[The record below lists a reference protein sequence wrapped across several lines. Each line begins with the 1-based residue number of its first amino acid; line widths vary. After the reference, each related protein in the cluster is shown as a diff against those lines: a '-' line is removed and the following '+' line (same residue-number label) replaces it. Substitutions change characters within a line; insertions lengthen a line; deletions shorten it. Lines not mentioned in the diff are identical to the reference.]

1 MKDVS
6 IISKVVSKG
15 GEKISYGTAQ
25 KVDLSQLKDKLDN
38 LFFNRIFVAMD
49 ADGHEIQP
57 NDVTT
62 PIAYILARYNF
73 ATVGGITFHAR
84 DKSVKI
90 ETIAESLPFDDV
102 TITYNEETNK
112 IEVIG
117 GTGGGTGGEGGEVQK
132 TTEAEILAMGF
143 TKNKGTITGVKMNG
157 VSKGASGVVDLGT
170 VITSHQSLSG
180 YAKESWVLSQGYALK
195 TDIPSL
201 SGYALKTDI
210 PSLSGYA
217 KESWVLSQGYAL
229 KNDLK
234 EYVPSSGDSDITG
247 IKRFTKGLRG
257 NYWDIGETN
266 GNPHFFLAGKDTG
279 TLALGTAEAPMTID
293 EKGNV
298 EIFGSAVIDGNVTI
312 RGGFTFYSKSGKTTP
327 FLIDAESLDSIES
340 TSVTQ
345 VYTAR
350 AVTVLKENLERKL
363 EAELDKVNER
373 LNNIKSA
380 LSGINRKSSIEEI
393 GEALNLIYLNL

>member
-195 TDIPSL
+195 
-201 SGYALKTDI
+201 
-210 PSLSGYA
+210 
-217 KESWVLSQGYAL
+217 
-229 KNDLK
+229 NDLK

>member
-201 SGYALKTDI
+201 SGYA
-210 PSLSGYA
+210 